1 MQAPDSEIQH
11 IVNKAVAR
19 FDCNSPGVLVAFLSE
34 VLQWN
39 RTLGLVSRKDPVAAS
54 ERLLF
59 ESLELARELRL
70 ERERIVDIGSGA
82 GFPGLVWALTMPG
95 LEVTM
100 IERRER
106 RALFLERACR
116 TLPAP
121 NATAM
126 AMDALVAARSAEFQG
141 AFDLAVTMA
150 VGDPSSL
157 AGAIEPMLAADGRL
171 ASTIPGASTPPPQIG
186 RALHL
191 ERRSEGEFGCYVI
204 YRRGV

>member
-1 MQAPDSEIQH
+1 MEAPNSDIQH

-19 FDCNSPGVLVAFLSE
+19 FDCDSPSLITAFMSE

-59 ESLELARELRL
+59 ESLELARELGL

-82 GFPGLVWALTMPG
+82 GFPGLVWALTLPR

-116 TLPAP
+116 TLPVP
-121 NATAM
+121 NATAI
-126 AMDALVAARSAEFQG
+126 AMDAVVAARSPDFQG
-141 AFDLAVTMA
+141 AFDLAVTIA

-157 AGAIEPMLAADGRL
+157 AGAIEPMLATNGRF
-171 ASTIPGASTPPPQIG
+171 ASTIPGASTAPLRIG
-186 RALHL
+186 RALHH
-191 ERRSEGEFGCYVI
+191 ERRIDGEFGCYVI